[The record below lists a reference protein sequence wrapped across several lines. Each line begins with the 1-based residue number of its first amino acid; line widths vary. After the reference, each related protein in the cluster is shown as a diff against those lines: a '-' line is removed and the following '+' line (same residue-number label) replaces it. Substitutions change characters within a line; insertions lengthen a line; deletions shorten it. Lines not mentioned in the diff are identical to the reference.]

1 MTAPTGDPLE
11 DGMTVDLATARVLLR
26 YHEAVAQ
33 AAEAACLELYDLG
46 VQRPVDLLLGRR
58 PPREAVP
65 A

>member
-1 MTAPTGDPLE
+1 MTGSTGEPL
-11 DGMTVDLATARVLLR
+11 DGGMTVDLATARVLLR

-58 PPREAVP
+58 PPRKPVP